1 MIIIPFKTE
10 NPEKTY
16 KHYSYAEYYSV
27 CIKSE
32 TDVFSKD
39 FTYNFIREHDTFYDS
54 QFNKETVQKYFT
66 GDPDIDKVQLV
77 SDNGYT
83 YTIDLKNDM
92 CINNGNAL
100 YFIPKDKIFKKFY
113 SINQIR
119 NFVDIIVKI
128 KDYDLL
134 KKYSKLIDEDFASLD
149 KEDIYNLVY
158 IEKEINKN
166 QRGIQ

>member
-66 GDPDIDKVQLV
+66 GDPDIDKV
-77 SDNGYT
+77 
-83 YTIDLKNDM
+83 
-92 CINNGNAL
+92 
-100 YFIPKDKIFKKFY
+100 
-113 SINQIR
+113 
-119 NFVDIIVKI
+119 
-128 KDYDLL
+128 
-134 KKYSKLIDEDFASLD
+134 
-149 KEDIYNLVY
+149 
-158 IEKEINKN
+158 
-166 QRGIQ
+166 